1 MSDTATAAAPQA
13 KTRAPAKMAA
23 VGIGVAD
30 MARSVKFY
38 TEVMGMAQLQV
49 IELPHLK
56 EIVLGYDRD
65 VAVVLMHW
73 AGRLQ
78 PQLWRQSGDKLV
90 FNSDDPKAIFDRMR
104 AAGHEITREP
114 EVMPEFHNMIIGLG
128 KDPDGYVIELLKPS
142 A

>member
-1 MSDTATAAAPQA
+1 
-13 KTRAPAKMAA
+13 
-23 VGIGVAD
+23 

-73 AGRLQ
+73 LDGSN
-78 PQLWRQSGDKLV
+78 PNYGNNPVKLV